1 MNIHVHMVTT
11 YLYSLFPLNKSLL
24 KRDFTKA
31 CRQEGYDV
39 FGITQKVYTFTLKY
53 YKPTHI

>member
-1 MNIHVHMVTT
+1 MKIHVHMVTT

-39 FGITQKVYTFTLKY
+39 FVTCKNYPKGLYIYTKIL
-53 YKPTHI
+53 